1 MDEYEEKFMSEGG
14 LVYQTKSR
22 APLGFHL
29 IVAMPAI
36 VSLLILALVSMQP
49 GVPAGVMLA
58 AIPTFLILLPVWLL
72 FSVLRATVT
81 RRHVHIQYGLFGPKI
96 PLEAIL
102 ECESVTYDWKQ
113 YGGWGIRRARDGSW
127 AYNMMGDQGRAVRI
141 RWREPGGKT
150 VTTLLSSPDPEGF
163 VRAVAKAREVAAP
176 PKTRVA
182 AGTSDADVRE
192 AERELEA
199 ELEAETAASKAR
211 RREP

>member
-1 MDEYEEKFMSEGG
+1 VDEYEEKFMSEGG

-29 IVAMPAI
+29 LVAAPALF
-36 VSLLILALVSMQP
+36 SLLILGFVSMQP
-49 GVPAGVMLA
+49 GVPATTLLA
-58 AIPTFLILLPVWLL
+58 AIPTFLILLPIWLL

-102 ECESVTYDWKQ
+102 GCEAVTYDWKK

-141 RWREPGGKT
+141 QWRDSGGKT
-150 VTTLLSSPDPEGF
+150 VTTLLSSPDPDGF
-163 VRAVAKAREVAAP
+163 VRAVAKARAAAEP
-176 PKTRVA
+176 PKVRVA
-182 AGTSDADVRE
+182 TGASEVELRE

-199 ELEAETAASKAR
+199 ELEAEKHRSAGR
-211 RREP
+211 GRG